1 MAGHSHWAG
10 IKHKKALIDAKRG
23 KLWSKLAKA
32 IIVAAKMGGGDPDA
46 NLRLRYAI
54 DDAKSVS
61 MPKDNIT
68 RAIKKGTGEL
78 EGGNL
83 DEIVYEGYG
92 AGGVAVLCEVLTDNR
107 NRTAGEIRKIFEM
120 CDGKLGSTGC
130 VAWMFENKGLI
141 IVSGKNVTEERLME
155 LALEA
160 GADDVRPDGDNFEII
175 CDPAVYQDV
184 LSAVKQ
190 AGIEPEVNSITRLPK
205 TTADVGDPDVA
216 RKVLKLMERL
226 DDHDDVQNVS
236 SNYNI
241 PEAVMKEIGEG

>member
-160 GADDVRPDGDNFEII
+160 GADDVRPDGDNFEIT

-205 TTADVGDPDVA
+205 TTADVSDPDVA

>member
-160 GADDVRPDGDNFEII
+160 GADDVRPDGDNFEIT